1 MRECKRLHVGG
12 LVAKH
17 ISVSSP
23 GQLVNASMPIDKTEF
38 GIVMDV
44 SLGQPKN
51 AAILIFVTELGMM
64 VFLQPVI
71 SLFVAVSMIA
81 LQLSLESY
89 LLLFGATAR
98 LASFE
103 HPEKIPLPMVVTEC
117 GIMTEVSPEH
127 SEKALSPIAVMEL
140 GIVMDSSPE
149 HPEKTDLSIAVTSF
163 GIVMD
168 FRLKQRKKAFS
179 PIAVTELG
187 IVMDSSLEHPKKAHS
202 PIVVTNSGIVMD
214 IREQQPKNASS
225 PIVVM
230 VLGMMVR
237 QQPAINLFV
246 FVSMIALQSSL
257 ASYFLLFGATV
268 RLVSPEHLEKTPL
281 PIVVTESGI
290 VTDVSPEHPE
300 KAPSPIVVTESGIVM
315 DPSTEQSLKA

>member
-1 MRECKRLHVGG
+1 
-12 LVAKH
+12 
-17 ISVSSP
+17 
-23 GQLVNASMPIDKTEF
+23 MPIDKTEF

-103 HPEKIPLPMVVTEC
+103 
-117 GIMTEVSPEH
+117 
-127 SEKALSPIAVMEL
+127 
-140 GIVMDSSPE
+140 
-149 HPEKTDLSIAVTSF
+149 
-163 GIVMD
+163 
-168 FRLKQRKKAFS
+168 QRKKAFS

-268 RLVSPEHLEKTPL
+268 RLVSPEHYRRLL
-281 PIVVTESGI
+281 
-290 VTDVSPEHPE
+290 
-300 KAPSPIVVTESGIVM
+300 
-315 DPSTEQSLKA
+315 LRWW